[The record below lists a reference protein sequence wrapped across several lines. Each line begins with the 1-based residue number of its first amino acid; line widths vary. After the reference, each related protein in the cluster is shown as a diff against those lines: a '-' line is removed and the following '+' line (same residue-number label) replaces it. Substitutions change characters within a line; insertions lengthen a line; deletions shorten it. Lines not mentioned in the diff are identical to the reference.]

1 MEQTSIWD
9 ALSNNGFT
17 GWDYGVFILYI
28 VILVGM
34 GIFLSRSKKG
44 EEKTSKDYFLAG
56 NTLTWWA
63 VGASL
68 IAANIS
74 AEQFIGMSG
83 SAFASGIAQ
92 AAYELMAAATLLV
105 VGKFLLPLMIEKKIF
120 TIPQFLRERYNSGVG
135 LAFSILWL
143 FLYVFVN
150 LTSVAWL
157 GALAIQQILGLPT
170 DHIVHVFGMD
180 VDQVRLVIILS
191 LFLIA
196 GIYSIYGGLA
206 SVAWTDVMQV
216 TFLVGGGLITAYF
229 ALDVIGQE
237 VWGCG
242 AMEAL
247 GNIYSWCM
255 GIESDKHFNLI
266 VTQQAD
272 VYPVINGI
280 PEAVVQSISGSGDNA
295 IVTIKNVATDSV
307 YNYAGN
313 LVEPLEKGHSVAVG
327 EMVKAKEDPFFTNP
341 GLVLVFGA
349 LWLTNLGYWGFN
361 QYIIQKGLAAKSLS
375 EAKKG
380 MVFAAVLK
388 ILIPFIVCIPGV
400 CAFYI
405 YNAKTGDG
413 QSVLDMLIAK
423 GQIAQDSAINR
434 SDDAY
439 PYLIRNFT
447 PVVIK
452 GLSFAALAAAVIS
465 SLASMFNSTSTLF
478 TMDIYKQFI
487 NKNASETKLVNVGRM
502 TSVSALIIALIA
514 VYPLMGGIDQAFQF
528 IQEYS
533 AFVYPGVV
541 VIFGLGLLWK
551 RASGTAA
558 IVAAIGT
565 FAFSIIYKFAF
576 PEMPF
581 LVRSGVVFITLVI
594 LFVWLSIRNK
604 DTEAATE
611 LSADDIKTQL
621 FWSKIMFIIGG
632 VSFALFVASFFS
644 ETLHIYG
651 MEGAMAFFAA
661 LMFTIGY
668 YLRSNALDKV
678 QDKKLVAIDLD
689 IFKTDKTFNI
699 GAAVVIALLTF
710 LYLALW

>member
-1 MEQTSIWD
+1 MDKIFE
-9 ALSNNGFT
+9 ALSNNGFAT
-17 GWDYGVFILYI
+17 ADYLVFAVYI

-34 GIFLSRSKKG
+34 GLFLSRTKKG
-44 EEKTSKDYFLAG
+44 EEKSSTDYFLAG

-120 TIPQFLRERYNSGVG
+120 TIPQFLRERYNWGVG
-135 LAFSILWL
+135 FAFSLLWL

-170 DHIVHVFGMD
+170 DMIVNVAGIEI
-180 VDQVRLVIILS
+180 DQVRMCIILS
-191 LFLIA
+191 LFIIA
-196 GIYSIYGGLA
+196 GVYSIYGGLA

-216 TFLVGGGLITAYF
+216 TFLVGGGLITAYA
-229 ALDVIGQE
+229 ALSVIGTE
-237 VWGCG
+237 MGLGG
-242 AMEAL
+242 AWDAL
-247 GNIYSWCM
+247 VHIKDYLASIDG
-255 GIESDKHFNLI
+255 DKHFNLV
-266 VTQQAD
+266 VTRNEEL
-272 VYPVINGI
+272 YPVING
-280 PEAVVQSISGSGDNA
+280 
-295 IVTIKNVATDSV
+295 VADS
-307 YNYAGN
+307 AGN
-313 LVEPLEKGHSVAVG
+313 IIQ
-327 EMVKAKEDPFFTNP
+327 KEDPFFTNP
-341 GLVLVFGA
+341 GIVLIFGA

-361 QYIIQKGLAAKSLS
+361 QYIIQKGLAAKSLD

-380 MVFAAVLK
+380 MVFAAFLK

-405 YNAKTGDG
+405 MNAPECDG
-413 QSVLDMLIAK
+413 LRETLAGTIS
-423 GQIAQDSAINR
+423 R

-439 PYLIRNFT
+439 PFLIRNFT
-447 PVVIK
+447 PTVVK

-487 NKNASETKLVNVGRM
+487 NKNASEKKLVNVGRM
-502 TSVSALIIALIA
+502 TSVTALIIALIA

-558 IVAAIGT
+558 VVCAIGT

-594 LFVWLSIRNK
+594 LFVWISLKSNK
-604 DTEAATE
+604 AVPADE
-611 LSADDIKTQL
+611 LDEHTIKTQL
-621 FWSKIMFIIGG
+621 FWSRIMFCTAAVSFVLFIGG
-632 VSFALFVASFFS
+632 FFND
-644 ETLHIYG
+644 TMHIHG
-651 MEGAMAFFAA
+651 FEGAMIFFAA
-661 LMFTIGY
+661 ITATIGL

-678 QDKKLVAIDLD
+678 QDPKLVAIDLN
-689 IFKTDKTFNI
+689 IFKTDRTFNI
-699 GAAVVIALLTF
+699 GAIGVIVILTI
-710 LYLALW
+710 LYVALW

>member
-1 MEQTSIWD
+1 MEQSSIWD

-17 GWDYGVFILYI
+17 GWDYGVFVLYI
-28 VILVGM
+28 IILVGM
-34 GIFLSRSKKG
+34 GIFLSKGKKG
-44 EEKTSKDYFLAG
+44 EEKNSTDYFLAG

-170 DHIVHVFGMD
+170 DHIIHVFGMD
-180 VDQVRLVIILS
+180 VDQVRLVIILA

-242 AMEAL
+242 AMDAL
-247 GNIYSWCM
+247 ANIFNWCTSQE
-255 GIESDKHFNLI
+255 GDKHFNLI
-266 VTQQAD
+266 VTRNESL
-272 VYPVINGI
+272 YPVING
-280 PEAVVQSISGSGDNA
+280 D
-295 IVTIKNVATDSV
+295 TDA
-307 YNYAGN
+307 AGN
-313 LVEPLEKGHSVAVG
+313 IVQ
-327 EMVKAKEDPFFTNP
+327 KEDPFFTNP
-341 GLVLVFGA
+341 GLVLVLGG

-400 CAFYI
+400 CAYFI
-405 YNAKTGDG
+405 MNGQADG
-413 QSVLDMLIAK
+413 IPVLEKLAGHLQGTI
-423 GQIAQDSAINR
+423 GR

-447 PVVIK
+447 PVVVK

-487 NKNASETKLVNVGRM
+487 NPPKDKEQETSSKYQTKLVNVGRL
-502 TSVSALIIALIA
+502 TSISALVIALIA

-551 RASGTAA
+551 RANGTAA

-581 LVRSGVVFITLVI
+581 LVRSGVVFITLVV

-604 DTEAATE
+604 DTEKATE
-611 LSADDIKTQL
+611 LSADDINTQL
-621 FWSKIMFIIGG
+621 FWSKIMFIVAG
-632 VSFALFVASFFS
+632 VSVALFVASFFS
-644 ETLHIYG
+644 STLHIYG

-661 LMFTIGY
+661 ITGTVGY

-678 QDKKLVAIDLD
+678 QDKKLVAIDLN

-699 GAAVVIALLTF
+699 GAAVVIALLTV
-710 LYLALW
+710 LYVALW

>member
-1 MEQTSIWD
+1 MNKIIE
-9 ALSNNGFT
+9 ALSNNGFALA
-17 GWDYGVFILYI
+17 DYLVFIAYI
-28 VILVGM
+28 IILVGM
-34 GIFLSRSKKG
+34 GLFLSRSKKG
-44 EEKTSKDYFLAG
+44 EEKSSTDYFLAG

-120 TIPQFLRERYNSGVG
+120 TIPQFLRERYNWGVG
-135 LAFSILWL
+135 FAFSLLWL

-157 GALAIQQILGLPT
+157 GALAIQQILGLPN
-170 DHIVHVFGMD
+170 DMIINVGGMEI
-180 VDQVRLVIILS
+180 DQVRMCIILA

-216 TFLVGGGLITAYF
+216 TFLVGGGLITAYA
-229 ALDVIGQE
+229 ALSVIGSE
-237 VWGCG
+237 MELGG
-242 AMEAL
+242 AWDAL
-247 GNIYSWCM
+247 VHIKDYLAQDAA
-255 GIESDKHFNLI
+255 DKHFNLV
-266 VTQQAD
+266 VTRNEGA
-272 VYPVINGI
+272 YP
-280 PEAVVQSISGSGDNA
+280 A
-295 IVTIKNVATDSV
+295 IQD
-307 YNYAGN
+307 
-313 LVEPLEKGHSVAVG
+313 
-327 EMVKAKEDPFFTNP
+327 DPFFTNP
-341 GLVLVFGA
+341 GIVLIFGA

-361 QYIIQKGLAAKSLS
+361 QYIIQKGLAAKSLA

-380 MVFAAVLK
+380 MVFAAFLK

-405 YNAKTGDG
+405 MNADECADLRMQLAG
-413 QSVLDMLIAK
+413 
-423 GQIAQDSAINR
+423 AITR

-439 PYLIRNFT
+439 PFLIRNFT
-447 PVVIK
+447 PTVVK

-487 NKNASETKLVNVGRM
+487 NKNASEKRLVNVGRM
-502 TSVSALIIALIA
+502 TSVCALIIALLA

-558 IVAAIGT
+558 VVCAIGT

-576 PEMPF
+576 PDMPF

-594 LFVWLSIRNK
+594 LFVWISLKSNK
-604 DTEAATE
+604 AVPADE
-611 LSADDIKTQL
+611 LDEVTVKKQL
-621 FWSKIMFIIGG
+621 RWSNIMFIVAAVSFVLFIGG
-632 VSFALFVASFFS
+632 FFN
-644 ETLHIYG
+644 ETMHIHG
-651 MEGAMAFFAA
+651 FEGAMIFFAA
-661 LMFTIGY
+661 ITATIGI

-678 QDKKLVAIDLD
+678 QDPKLVAIDLN
-689 IFKTDKTFNI
+689 IFKTDKVFNI
-699 GAAVVIALLTF
+699 GAFGVIIILTILYIAL
-710 LYLALW
+710 W

>member
-1 MEQTSIWD
+1 MENQSSILD

-28 VILVGM
+28 VILVSM
-34 GIFLSRSKKG
+34 GIFLSRGKKG
-44 EEKTSKDYFLAG
+44 QEKTSKDYFLAG

-120 TIPQFLRERYNSGVG
+120 TIPQFLRERYNPGVG

-170 DHIVHVFGMD
+170 DHVVSVMGME
-180 VDQVRLVIILS
+180 VDQVRLCIILG

-196 GIYSIYGGLA
+196 GIYSIYGGLS

-229 ALDVIGQE
+229 ALDVIGQK

-247 GNIYSWCM
+247 GNIFDWFKEQP
-255 GIESDKHFNLI
+255 GDKHFNLI
-266 VTQQAD
+266 VTRNEEL
-272 VYPVINGI
+272 YPVING
-280 PEAVVQSISGSGDNA
+280 
-295 IVTIKNVATDSV
+295 VTDA
-307 YNYAGN
+307 AGN
-313 LVEPLEKGHSVAVG
+313 VTQ
-327 EMVKAKEDPFFTNP
+327 KEDPFFTNP

-400 CAFYI
+400 CAYYI
-405 YNAKTGDG
+405 MNGTYDG
-413 QSVLDMLIAK
+413 TPIVDKLTDLQGSI
-423 GQIAQDSAINR
+423 GR

-447 PVVIK
+447 PTVIK

-478 TMDIYKQFI
+478 TMDIYKQFF
-487 NKNASETKLVNVGRM
+487 NKNASESKLVKVGRL
-502 TSVSALIIALIA
+502 TSVSALVIALIA

-551 RASGTAA
+551 RASGKAA

-581 LVRSGVVFITLVI
+581 LIRSGVVFITLVI
-594 LFVWLSIRNK
+594 LFVWLSLRNK

-611 LSADDIKTQL
+611 LSAEDIKVQL

-632 VSFALFVASFFS
+632 VSFALFIASFFS

-651 MEGAMAFFAA
+651 MEGAMSFFAA
-661 LMFTIGY
+661 IMFTIGY

-678 QDKKLVAIDLD
+678 QDKKLVEIDLD